1 MTQTDPT
8 AEQIRQYERDGFL
21 IVERWLTDDEVE
33 RTRERFH
40 ACFEHEWETGLAPDE
55 VNYTPGVTPP
65 DRTRQLCNVWKA
77 DRWLARITLQE
88 RNARFAAKLAG
99 APGMRLL
106 QDNMIW
112 KPPSGKALLAH
123 QDAAYV
129 PFLEPPNMT
138 TCWMALDE
146 TAADTGTIYY
156 ARGSH
161 AWGRLPTGDTFHAP
175 EDWLGWMHEVRPPD
189 VEAGRG
195 RLPPRPHIPRLAA
208 QRAARCGSAGDHQP
222 HGHDGHEVASDRPA
236 PALLAL
242 YAPRRARDG
251 RGLLPDHVARGRLPH
266 ALHRKPLRDCCLRW
280 LVTAGAALTW
290 CRAAVERGA
299 VSGGCC
305 FCVPWVL
312 A

>member
-1 MTQTDPT
+1 MTSIDPT
-8 AEQIRQYERDGFL
+8 PEQIQQYANDGFL
-21 IVERWLTDDEVE
+21 IVERWLSDDEVE

-77 DRWLARITLQE
+77 DRWLAHITLAE

-138 TCWMALDE
+138 SCWMALDE

-161 AWGRLPTGDTFHAP
+161 AWGQLPTGDTFHAP
-175 EDWLGWMHEVRPPD
+175 EEI
-189 VEAGRG
+189 GR
-195 RLPPRPHIPRLAA
+195 A
-208 QRAARCGSAGDHQP
+208 
-222 HGHDGHEVASDRPA
+222 
-236 PALLAL
+236 
-242 YAPRRARDG
+242 
-251 RGLLPDHVARGRLPH
+251 HV
-266 ALHRKPLRDCCLRW
+266 
-280 LVTAGAALTW
+280 
-290 CRAAVERGA
+290 
-299 VSGGCC
+299 
-305 FCVPWVL
+305 
-312 A
+312 

>member
-1 MTQTDPT
+1 MIELYVMTPT
-8 AEQIRQYERDGFL
+8 EPTLEQIQAYERDGFL
-21 IVERWLTDDEVE
+21 IVESWLSEDEVE

-77 DRWLARITLQE
+77 DRWLAHITLAE
-88 RNARFAAKLAG
+88 RNAQFAARLAG
-99 APGMRLL
+99 EPGMRIL

-161 AWGRLPTGDTFHAP
+161 PWGQLPTGDTFHAP
-175 EDWLGWMHEVRPPD
+175 DDWLGWMNEVRPPERRSRD
-189 VEAGRG
+189 GADRGAAGR
-195 RLPPRPHIPRLAA
+195 RRVPPRALLPRLAA
-208 QRAARCGSAGDHQP
+208 QRAARCASGARSSATWSRRTRRWHPTNRHPLYCRYMRPGELEMDEAFFP
-222 HGHDGHEVASDRPA
+222 IMWREDGYRTPYIESHF
-236 PALLAL
+236 
-242 YAPRRARDG
+242 
-251 RGLLPDHVARGRLPH
+251 
-266 ALHRKPLRDCCLRW
+266 
-280 LVTAGAALTW
+280 AA
-290 CRAAVERGA
+290 AA
-299 VSGGCC
+299 
-305 FCVPWVL
+305 
-312 A
+312 

>member
-1 MTQTDPT
+1 MTPTDPT
-8 AEQIRQYERDGFL
+8 PEQIEQYERDGFL
-21 IVERWLTDDEVE
+21 IVEQWLSDDEVE

-77 DRWLARITLQE
+77 DRWLAHITLAE
-88 RNARFAAKLAG
+88 RNARFAAKLAR

-161 AWGRLPTGDTFHAP
+161 AWGQLPTGDTFHAP
-175 EDWLGWMHEVRPPD
+175 EDWLGWMREVQPAG
-189 VEAGRG
+189 VETEHGADRGAAGR
-195 RLPPRPHIPRLAA
+195 RRVPPRTLLPRLAA
-208 QRAARCGSAGDHQP
+208 QRAARRRPAGDHQP
-222 HGHDGHEVASDRPA
+222 HGLDGHDLASDCAP

-242 YAPRRARDG
+242 HAAGRAGDG
-251 RGLLPDHVARGRLPH
+251 RGLLPDHVARGRPPH
-266 ALHRKPLRDCCLRW
+266 PLHRKPLRR
-280 LVTAGAALTW
+280 GGLT
-290 CRAAVERGA
+290 
-299 VSGGCC
+299 
-305 FCVPWVL
+305 
-312 A
+312 

>member
-1 MTQTDPT
+1 M
-8 AEQIRQYERDGFL
+8 
-21 IVERWLTDDEVE
+21 
-33 RTRERFH
+33 RERFH

-77 DRWLARITLQE
+77 DRWLAHITLAE
-88 RNARFAAKLAG
+88 RNARFAAKLARE
-99 APGMRLL
+99 PGMRLL

-161 AWGRLPTGDTFHAP
+161 AWGQLPTGDTFHAP

-189 VEAGRG
+189 VEADMVPIEV
-195 RLPPRPHIPRLAA
+195 PPGGAAFHHGLCFHGSPPNERPDADR
-208 QRAARCGSAGDHQP
+208 RAIISHMVSTGTTWHPTTRHPLYSRYMRPGELEMDEAYFPIMWRE
-222 HGHDGHEVASDRPA
+222 DGHRTPFIES
-236 PALLAL
+236 
-242 YAPRRARDG
+242 
-251 RGLLPDHVARGRLPH
+251 HF
-266 ALHRKPLRDCCLRW
+266 
-280 LVTAGAALTW
+280 AA
-290 CRAAVERGA
+290 AA
-299 VSGGCC
+299 
-305 FCVPWVL
+305 
-312 A
+312 

>member
-1 MTQTDPT
+1 MTPT
-8 AEQIRQYERDGFL
+8 EPTLAQIQAYERDGFL
-21 IVERWLTDDEVE
+21 IVENWLSEDEVE

-77 DRWLARITLQE
+77 DRWLAHITLAE
-88 RNARFAAKLAG
+88 RNAQFAARLAG
-99 APGMRLL
+99 EPGMRIL

-161 AWGRLPTGDTFHAP
+161 AWGQLPTGDTFHAP
-175 EDWLGWMHEVRPPD
+175 DDWLGWMNEVRPPD
-189 VEAGRG
+189 VEAEMVPIEV
-195 RLPPRPHIPRLAA
+195 PPGGAAFHHGLCFHGSPPNERPDA
-208 QRAARCGSAGDHQP
+208 D
-222 HGHDGHEVASDRPA
+222 
-236 PALLAL
+236 
-242 YAPRRARDG
+242 RRAIISHMVTTNTTWHPTLRHPLYSRYMRPGDAGDG

-266 ALHRKPLRDCCLRW
+266 ALHRKPLRR
-280 LVTAGAALTW
+280 GGMTW
-290 CRAAVERGA
+290 ARSRRAR
-299 VSGGCC
+299 
-305 FCVPWVL
+305 
-312 A
+312 

>member
-1 MTQTDPT
+1 VTPIDPT
-8 AEQIRQYERDGFL
+8 LAQIQAYERDGYL
-21 IVERWLTDDEVE
+21 IVENWLSEDEVE

-65 DRTRQLCNVWKA
+65 ERTRQLCNVWKA
-77 DRWLARITLQE
+77 DRWLAHITLAE

-99 APGMRLL
+99 EPGMRLL

-175 EDWLGWMHEVRPPD
+175 DDWLGWMNEVRPPEI
-189 VEAGRG
+189 EAEMVPIEV
-195 RLPPRPHIPRLAA
+195 PPGGAAFHHGLCFHGSPPNERPDA
-208 QRAARCGSAGDHQP
+208 D
-222 HGHDGHEVASDRPA
+222 
-236 PALLAL
+236 
-242 YAPRRARDG
+242 RRAIISHMVTTDTTWH
-251 RGLLPDHVARGRLPH
+251 PTARH
-266 ALHRKPLRDCCLRW
+266 PLYSRYMRPGVLEMDEVYFPIMWREDSYR
-280 LVTAGAALTW
+280 TPYIESHFAA
-290 CRAAVERGA
+290 AA
-299 VSGGCC
+299 
-305 FCVPWVL
+305 
-312 A
+312 

>member
-8 AEQIRQYERDGFL
+8 PEQIQQYERDGFL
-21 IVERWLTDDEVE
+21 IVEGWLSDDEVE

-88 RNARFAAKLAG
+88 RNARFAASSPAS
-99 APGMRLL
+99 PGMRLL

-161 AWGRLPTGDTFHAP
+161 AWGRCRRADTFHAP
-175 EDWLGWMHEVRPPD
+175 EDWLGLDARGAAARRRGRHGADRGA
-189 VEAGRG
+189 AGRR
-195 RLPPRPHIPRLAA
+195 RLPPRPHFH
-208 QRAARCGSAGDHQP
+208 GSP
-222 HGHDGHEVASDRPA
+222 PNERPDA
-236 PALLAL
+236 E
-242 YAPRRARDG
+242 RRAIISHMVTTDTTWHPTCGTRSTRATCVRRSARWTRSTSRSCGARTATGPRTSRATSRSAPEWKCSASG
-251 RGLLPDHVARGRLPH
+251 RR
-266 ALHRKPLRDCCLRW
+266 
-280 LVTAGAALTW
+280 
-290 CRAAVERGA
+290 
-299 VSGGCC
+299 
-305 FCVPWVL
+305 
-312 A
+312 